1 MCFQLSIAIVCQNIP
16 PQGTLPSI
24 AVHRLCQKTFFENLE
39 KHANIQNCN
48 KKRYFMHFQLRMVI
62 VVLRS

>member
-1 MCFQLSIAIVCQNIP
+1 MCSQLSIAIVCQNVP

-24 AVHRLCQKTFFENLE
+24 ADHRLLQKTFFENLE
-39 KHANIQNCN
+39 KHANFQNCN
-48 KKRYFMHFQLRMVI
+48 KMRYFMHFQLRMVR